1 MILGQQV
8 KCVQGQKSL
17 ELFQQMQQ
25 EGVHPNSVNFVG
37 MLNACSGVVCPLRG
51 QQGFFFFFWVQ
62 FCEVGGTAII
72 HKLGVLMSRLSK
84 VDGIQMSLWGNRFVD
99 MYAKCGSMECF

>member
-8 KCVQGQKSL
+8 KCGQGQKSL

-25 EGVHPNSVNFVG
+25 GGVHPNSVNFVG
-37 MLNACSGVVCPLRG
+37 MLNACSSVVCPSRG
-51 QQGFFFFFWVQ
+51 PGFFFFLFLVQ
-62 FCEVGGTAII
+62 FCEVGGLAII

-84 VDGIQMSLWGNRFVD
+84 VDGIQMSLRGNRFVD
-99 MYAKCGSMECF
+99 MYAKCGSMERF